1 MTASAPVRD
10 GHAPNVGVGVCGWL
24 WPFVGLG
31 LLVLGVYLV
40 ARALT
45 RRERTDRALEI
56 LRERYARGEID
67 KETVER
73 MKRDLAEAP
82 VWAPLRGRGRA

>member
-1 MTASAPVRD
+1 MPARARVLYGSAGR
-10 GHAPNVGVGVCGWL
+10 VGVEVCGGL
-24 WPFVGLG
+24 WPVPGLG

-67 KETVER
+67 KETFER
-73 MKRDLAEAP
+73 MKRDLA
-82 VWAPLRGRGRA
+82 

>member
-1 MTASAPVRD
+1 MTAWAHRWFGYFPPFGADLR
-10 GHAPNVGVGVCGWL
+10 PWL
-24 WPFVGLG
+24 WAFLWRGLR
-31 LLVLGVYLV
+31 VPGVPLV

-67 KETVER
+67 KETFER
-73 MKRDLAEAP
+73 MKRDLA
-82 VWAPLRGRGRA
+82 